1 MARFPLERGKLD
13 APFSNGQFFR
23 FLWRYIRP
31 YRGRFILATIARF
44 VAEIIWLYPAYA
56 IAKVV
61 TLFSEQRTPDLGQQ
75 LIFIAW
81 TFGIAVLIRTVSLYV
96 AHSVGFRIAESAAQD
111 AYQDAFQH
119 LLRLDMQWQ
128 ERENAGNKLK
138 RMDRGSMSI
147 NRMVRFWLRIIIE
160 VSVSLIGM
168 ISIISHVT
176 LGLGIA
182 LGIFVIV
189 FLLISSLLTNY
200 VTEPETIMNRKE
212 EELQGFAFEAINNI
226 RTVKALD
233 MTPSLVK
240 RIDDQKNKLVEVIKL
255 RISRF
260 QNRTTALNTWA
271 QAFRYAS
278 LIYIVFAIYHGQY
291 TIGFLVLFQSYYGS
305 LWNAVSQ
312 LSELAPDII
321 SAKYAAARIEH
332 ILQEPIQIEG
342 LAGKQQFP
350 KKWQHLTLKNLTF
363 SYDEKP
369 VLQNISLTIQR
380 GEKIGIV
387 GLSGA
392 GKSTLFKLLM
402 KEHEGYMGDIH
413 FDEVPLRNIEKSSY
427 LQSMAAVLQ
436 ETEVFNFSLEENISI
451 ARAGKNRERLAKALQ
466 VSHVIDFIDKL
477 PSGLK
482 TLIGE
487 KGFRLSGGEKQRV
500 GLARAIYKQ
509 PQLLLL
515 DEATSHLDLESEK
528 KIQESLHEFF
538 QTVTAIVIA
547 HRLTTIKEMD
557 RIVVIED
564 GKIVESGSFSTLFK
578 SKGRFFELWEQ
589 QKL

>member
-1 MARFPLERGKLD
+1 MAGSTMID
-13 APFSNGQFFR
+13 
-23 FLWRYIRP
+23 
-31 YRGRFILATIARF
+31 T
-44 VAEIIWLYPAYA
+44 
-56 IAKVV
+56 
-61 TLFSEQRTPDLGQQ
+61 
-75 LIFIAW
+75 
-81 TFGIAVLIRTVSLYV
+81 VLRR
-96 AHSVGFRIAESAAQD
+96 H
-111 AYQDAFQH
+111 
-119 LLRLDMQWQ
+119 
-128 ERENAGNKLK
+128 
-138 RMDRGSMSI
+138 
-147 NRMVRFWLRIIIE
+147 
-160 VSVSLIGM
+160 
-168 ISIISHVT
+168 
-176 LGLGIA
+176 
-182 LGIFVIV
+182 
-189 FLLISSLLTNY
+189 
-200 VTEPETIMNRKE
+200 
-212 EELQGFAFEAINNI
+212 
-226 RTVKALD
+226 
-233 MTPSLVK
+233 
-240 RIDDQKNKLVEVIKL
+240 
-255 RISRF
+255 
-260 QNRTTALNTWA
+260 
-271 QAFRYAS
+271 
-278 LIYIVFAIYHGQY
+278 Y
-291 TIGFLVLFQSYYGS
+291 T
-305 LWNAVSQ
+305 
-312 LSELAPDII
+312 
-321 SAKYAAARIEH
+321 EH
-332 ILQEPIQIEG
+332 ILQEPINIENET
-342 LAGKQQFP
+342 GKHAFP
-350 KKWQHLTLKNLTF
+350 KKWQHLTLKNLSF

-402 KEHEGYMGDIH
+402 KEHEGYTGDIH

-436 ETEVFNFSLEENISI
+436 ETEVFNFTLEENITI
-451 ARAGKNRERLAKALQ
+451 ARAGKNRDRLTKALQ
-466 VSHVIDFIDKL
+466 VSHVIDFLEKL

-487 KGFRLSGGEKQRV
+487 KGFRLSGGERQRV

-578 SKGRFFELWEQ
+578 SKGRFYELWEQ